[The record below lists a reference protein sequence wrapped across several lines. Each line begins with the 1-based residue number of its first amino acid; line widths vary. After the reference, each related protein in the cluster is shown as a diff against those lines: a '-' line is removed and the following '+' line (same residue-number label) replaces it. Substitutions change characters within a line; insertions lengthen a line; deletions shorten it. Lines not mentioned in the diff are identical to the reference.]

1 MHLTRWMLNFTVGL
15 EKSKEPPVLKEM
27 SSAKWSCRKPLKA
40 MRNYIKALHS
50 TSCPTCDIWRIG
62 NSRTDTLS
70 WSLYGMVKKSVKA
83 SADARRNA
91 PLTKRA
97 DNEEYY
103 RVYTK
108 PTALQSKNLTKGTSF
123 ITQENCGSPE
133 LHWTTWENVSRSY
146 SLSSAAPNP
155 WLVH

>member
-1 MHLTRWMLNFTVGL
+1 MKKEASSRHSKYNQNEKKLKVRNSCPGHRPTGIDTSAAVATGRFTSSVFTV
-15 EKSKEPPVLKEM
+15 EV
-27 SSAKWSCRKPLKA
+27 
-40 MRNYIKALHS
+40 
-50 TSCPTCDIWRIG
+50 T
-62 NSRTDTLS
+62 TDTLS

-155 WLVH
+155 